1 MSVLFVPLASLR
13 LLTSSCNTPQSIE
26 PCLLHSVGRRPVFRD
41 EQGYERANDLVID
54 DNRVSG
60 VHFEIWREFVTTR
73 DEEGNEKVQ
82 TIVRLRDLSS
92 NGTFV
97 RRQKVGKGNITI
109 LHDGVDVALNVT
121 SDVEINEKGE
131 EVRVPSYCESCYS
144 HSNHCQI

>member
-1 MSVLFVPLASLR
+1 M
-13 LLTSSCNTPQSIE
+13 
-26 PCLLHSVGRRPVFRD
+26 
-41 EQGYERANDLVID
+41 ID

-121 SDVEINEKGE
+121 SDVETDEKGQE
-131 EVRVPSYCESCYS
+131 IRVPSYCESIVLVPLLLTTVLTNACS
-144 HSNHCQI
+144 LGLQVSQR